1 MTTTKLAEA
10 LPPLPDVELAEIRN
24 DSINKTRLSETG
36 AHYWGSNWREVR
48 KLYTAE
54 QMQAYALAAVAQAEA
69 KPAPAVQVVVERE
82 RVWIK
87 RGVQSFALAYEAE
100 TDVEREWYAGQLRSL
115 LAAPVAPDLLHRLT
129 VHGATHH
136 KGDDERITCTPEQAA
151 LAILDVTGLDVEWAK
166 PAARTAQE
174 IVDQTEELAGALML
188 WAHRREAKDG
198 YGSYRDAEDP
208 RGKSCW
214 QMACKA
220 QEILTA
226 TDPENAVSE
235 LDDEPAA
242 PAAPS
247 DLCERICSA
256 IKATDDKSVDE
267 AGCML
272 DSNDCIAIVREQFA
286 AAPAAPA
293 PTVKD
298 SLTTAPAAEPAAWI
312 NWSALTGEPRLGW
325 QCESE
330 IASEPLYRK
339 AKP

>member
-1 MTTTKLAEA
+1 MSTTKLAEA
-10 LPPLPDVELAEIRN
+10 LQFIELM
-24 DSINKTRLSETG
+24 S
-36 AHYWGSNWREVR
+36 REFSG
-48 KLYTAE
+48 
-54 QMQAYALAAVAQAEA
+54 
-69 KPAPAVQVVVERE
+69 QVV
-82 RVWIK
+82 
-87 RGVQSFALAYEAE
+87 
-100 TDVEREWYAGQLRSL
+100 
-115 LAAPVAPDLLHRLT
+115 P
-129 VHGATHH
+129 ATM
-136 KGDDERITCTPEQAA
+136 GDIARAA
-151 LAILDVTGLDVEWAK
+151 LASYEAAQADAK

-242 PAAPS
+242 PAAPAPS
-247 DLCERICSA
+247 DVRSGWSTPTTYAHRFAHAVSLLCGKWPDASMVEA
-256 IKATDDKSVDE
+256 WLDKSGDGLQDFAASHGPEWAQGIVLLDAAAVMADTPTEGVEHGERAPAAPAHVPE
-267 AGCML
+267 ANFGNIRPLTDAEL
-272 DSNDCIAIVREQFA
+272 DAVWARDCDTGGRRANFRRGYRYAVQQLT

-293 PTVKD
+293 PAP
-298 SLTTAPAAEPAAWI
+298 LTDEPAAWI